1 MVGSANLHRLAHSLF
16 KSASLSSAS
25 ASSPASSQLLFFSS
39 SPPSTLCFILEAQH
53 LFTSFSR
60 VATDHVLP
68 FLIAATPAPV
78 NICLCYKPN
87 GTRDICDLG
96 EIYTVV
102 LQNKNKC
109 FELKQCGE
117 EAQDVMNIGNRGVE
131 VSTSF

>member
-53 LFTSFSR
+53 LFTSFSPP
-60 VATDHVLP
+60 TMFCPFSSLP
-68 FLIAATPAPV
+68 RLPQSIYACA
-78 NICLCYKPN
+78 ISQH

-96 EIYTVV
+96 EIYTVE